1 MQKNKYQLRCAAGKY
16 WLLDMEQDGEP
27 YRPPLMLNESGAYI
41 FRQYT
46 AGNTADKIAEELAT
60 MYGGTAGRYADRC
73 DAVYQTNGTTG
84 DLVNDEYIIGGKQ
97 MPLPSAF
104 DGQTGQ
110 RRAPC
115 VFADGRRQIGQNVQ
129 KDI

>member
-1 MQKNKYQLRCAAGKY
+1 MQKNRYQLRCAAGKY
-16 WLLDMEQDGEP
+16 WLLDMEQDGET

-41 FRQYT
+41 FRQYM

-60 MYGGTAGRYADRC
+60 MYGGTADDMRTDVMQFIR
-73 DAVYQTNGTTG
+73 QM

>member
-1 MQKNKYQLRCAAGKY
+1 MADAEKQVSAQVRGRKILAVRYGAG
-16 WLLDMEQDGEP
+16 WET

-41 FRQYT
+41 FRQYM

-60 MYGGTAGRYADRC
+60 MYGDRRRYADRC

-97 MPLPSAF
+97 NAASF
-104 DGQTGQ
+104 S
-110 RRAPC
+110 
-115 VFADGRRQIGQNVQ
+115 F
-129 KDI
+129 